1 MVNGNTHNREFPAFM
16 KQPFTLMRSLLVAA
30 LLLGKSSLE
39 AANAQAPAW
48 QTATAVATASNG
60 AYTVTASAPDATGT
74 NLYVTGSFTG
84 TVAMG
89 GALLTSAGATDVFVG
104 KWTVAN
110 QRFAWVQRAG
120 GPNNDQALALT
131 VRGVSVFVAGT
142 FGGTASFG
150 TINLTAAGATDG
162 FVMKLADAG
171 TSASLVWAE
180 PVGGLNEDRATALA
194 VSGANV
200 YLAGTFRSQTA
211 TLGRLTL
218 TNPTAGATTAGLAHV
233 FITKLADAGATA
245 AFVWARALGG
255 NAADDAAAALAA
267 NGTSVYLAGDYTG
280 NLNLGGGTALS
291 SAGGRDVY
299 VLKFTDGGTN
309 AALAWAKSAGGTSAD
324 LAQALAVSGTSV
336 YVAGAFGGFAIFD
349 LNAVVSAGSANV
361 FVAKLADAGTSS
373 TFTWAQQAGGA
384 AIDAPTARPVR
395 APEVYV
401 AGSFT
406 SPAATFG
413 TTSLTNSSGAAART
427 ADVFVTRLTDTGPAS
442 TFVWAQKAGG
452 TGPDGA
458 NTVAVLGS
466 TLYVGGTATP
476 PAAFG
481 SQTIS
486 SVNPASVGF
495 LASLAATPLATAD
508 AVALA
513 GLSLS
518 PNPAHGTATVQL
530 LPVPGATTATLTVL
544 EALGRAVR
552 TLSTP
557 TNTRTALDLTGL
569 APGLYAVRVA
579 AGGSTA
585 TRRLVV
591 E

>member
-1 MVNGNTHNREFPAFM
+1 M
-16 KQPFTLMRSLLVAA
+16 KHPFTLMRSLLLTG
-30 LLLGKSSLE
+30 LLLGKSGLE
-39 AANAQAPAW
+39 AAHAQAPAW

-60 AYTVTASAPDATGT
+60 VYTVTASAPDATGT

-104 KWTVAN
+104 KWNVAT

-131 VRGVSVFVAGT
+131 VRGAVVFLAGT
-142 FGGTASFG
+142 FGGAASFG
-150 TINLTAAGATDG
+150 TVGLTAAGATDG
-162 FVMKLADAG
+162 FVAKLGDAG
-171 TSASLVWAE
+171 TSAAFVWAQA
-180 PVGGLNEDRATALA
+180 VGGLNEDRATALD
-194 VSGANV
+194 VSGASV
-200 YLAGTFRSQTA
+200 YLTGTFRSQTA

-218 TNPTAGATTAGLAHV
+218 TNPTAGATTAGLAHI
-233 FITKLADAGATA
+233 FLTKLTDAGPTA
-245 AFVWARALGG
+245 AFVWARAFGG

-267 NGTSVYLAGDYTG
+267 SGSSVYLAGDYTG
-280 NLNLGGGTALS
+280 NLNLGGGTTLS
-291 SAGGRDVY
+291 SAGGRDAY

-349 LNAVVSAGSANV
+349 LNAVVSAGPANA
-361 FVAKLADAGTSS
+361 FVAKLTDAGPGS
-373 TFTWAQQAGGA
+373 TFTWVQQAGG
-384 AIDAPTARPVR
+384 TATDLATALAVSGSS
-395 APEVYV
+395 VYV
-401 AGSFT
+401 AGAFT

-413 TTSLTNSSGAAART
+413 TISLANSSGATART
-427 ADVFVTRLTDTGPAS
+427 ADVFVTRLTDSGPAS
-442 TFVWAQKAGG
+442 TFGWAQKAGG
-452 TGPDGA
+452 PGPDA
-458 NTVAVLGS
+458 AATVAVLGS
-466 TLYVGGTATP
+466 TLYVGGSATP
-476 PAAFG
+476 PATFG
-481 SQTIS
+481 SQAITAA
-486 SVNPASVGF
+486 NTASVGF
-495 LASLAATPLATAD
+495 LAALAAGPLATAD

-530 LPVPGATTATLTVL
+530 PAGLGTAPATLTVL
-544 EALGRAVR
+544 DALGRPVR
-552 TLSTP
+552 TQTAST
-557 TNTRTALDLTGL
+557 NARAEMDLTGL
-569 APGLYAVRVA
+569 APGLYAVRVQ

-585 TRRLVV
+585 SQRLVV

>member
-1 MVNGNTHNREFPAFM
+1 M
-16 KQPFTLMRSLLVAA
+16 KQPFTLMRRLLLAA
-30 LLLGKSSLE
+30 LLFGKCGLE
-39 AANAQAPAW
+39 AVHAQAPAW

-60 AYTVTASAPDATGT
+60 AYTVTASAPDAAGT
-74 NLYVTGSFTG
+74 NLYVTGYFAG

-104 KWTVAN
+104 KWNIAN

-131 VRGVSVFVAGT
+131 VRGQSVFVAGT
-142 FGGTASFG
+142 FGVAASFG
-150 TINLTAAGATDG
+150 TLNLTAAGATDG
-162 FVMKLADAG
+162 FVVKLGDAG
-171 TSASLVWAE
+171 NSASFVWAQS
-180 PVGGLNEDRATALA
+180 VGGLNEDRATALA

-200 YLAGTFRSQTA
+200 YLTGTFRSQTA
-211 TLGRLTL
+211 TLGSLSL
-218 TNPTAGATTAGLAHV
+218 NNPTAGATTAGLAHI
-233 FITKLADAGATA
+233 FITKLTDGGTTA
-245 AFVWARALGG
+245 AFVWARAFGG

-267 NGTSVYLAGDYTG
+267 NGSSVYLAGDYTG
-280 NLNLGGGTALS
+280 NLNLGGSNTLS
-291 SAGGRDVY
+291 SSGGRDVY
-299 VLKFTDGGTN
+299 ILKFMDGGAN

-349 LNAVVSAGSANV
+349 LNAVVSAGTANA

-373 TFTWAQQAGGA
+373 TFTWAQQAGGTATDA
-384 AIDAPTARPVR
+384 AAALAVSGPD
-395 APEVYV
+395 VYV
-401 AGSFT
+401 AGAFT

-413 TTSLTNSSGAAART
+413 AISLANSSGATART
-427 ADVFVTRLTDTGPAS
+427 ADVFVTRLNDTGPAS

-452 TGPDGA
+452 TGGDGA

-476 PAAFG
+476 PATFG
-481 SQTIS
+481 SQSIATA
-486 SVNPASVGF
+486 VPASVGF
-495 LASLAATPLATAD
+495 LASLAAGPLATAD
-508 AVALA
+508 AVALV

-530 LPVPGATTATLTVL
+530 PAVPGAATATLTVL
-544 EALGRAVR
+544 DALGRAVR
-552 TLSTP
+552 TQP
-557 TNTRTALDLTGL
+557 VATAHAVLDLTSL

-579 AGGSTA
+579 AGGRTA
-585 TRRLVV
+585 TQRLVV

>member
-1 MVNGNTHNREFPAFM
+1 M
-16 KQPFTLMRSLLVAA
+16 KHTFTLMRTLLLTA
-30 LLLGKSSLE
+30 LLLGKCGLE
-39 AANAQAPAW
+39 AAHAQAPAW

-74 NLYVTGSFTG
+74 NLYVAGSFAG

-104 KWTVAN
+104 KWNVAN

-120 GPNNDQALALT
+120 GPNNDQALAIT

-142 FGGTASFG
+142 FGVAATFG
-150 TINLTAAGATDG
+150 SINLASAGATDG
-162 FVMKLADAG
+162 FVVKLSDAG
-171 TSASLVWAE
+171 TSATFVWAE

-200 YLAGTFRSQTA
+200 YLTGTFRSQTA
-211 TLGRLTL
+211 TLGRLTI
-218 TNPTAGATTAGLAHV
+218 TNPTAGPTTAGLAHV
-233 FITKLADAGATA
+233 FITKLTDAGTTAT
-245 AFVWARALGG
+245 FVWARAFGG

-267 NGTSVYLAGDYTG
+267 NGTSVYLTGDYTG

-299 VLKFTDGGTN
+299 VLKFTDGGN
-309 AALAWAKSAGGTSAD
+309 NPALAWAKSAGSPGPD
-324 LAQALAVSGTSV
+324 LAAALAVSGTNV
-336 YVAGAFGGFAIFD
+336 YVAGAFSGFAIFD

-373 TFTWAQQAGGA
+373 TFTWAQQGGGV
-384 AIDAPTARPVR
+384 AIDAATALAVSGPD
-395 APEVYV
+395 VYV

-406 SPAATFG
+406 SPGATFG
-413 TTSLTNSSGAAART
+413 TTSLINSATAAART
-427 ADVFVTRLTDTGPAS
+427 ADVFVTRLNDTGPAS
-442 TFVWAQKAGG
+442 TFVWTQKAGG
-452 TGPDGA
+452 TGTDAA
-458 NTVAVLGS
+458 NTVALLGS

-476 PAAFG
+476 PATFG
-481 SQTIS
+481 SQSIT

-495 LASLAATPLATAD
+495 LASLAAVPLATAD

-530 LPVPGATTATLTVL
+530 PAVPGAATATLTVL
-544 EALGRAVR
+544 DALGRAVR
-552 TLSTP
+552 TRSTP
-557 TNTRTALDLTGL
+557 TNAQAVLDLAGL
-569 APGLYAVRVA
+569 APGLYAVCVA